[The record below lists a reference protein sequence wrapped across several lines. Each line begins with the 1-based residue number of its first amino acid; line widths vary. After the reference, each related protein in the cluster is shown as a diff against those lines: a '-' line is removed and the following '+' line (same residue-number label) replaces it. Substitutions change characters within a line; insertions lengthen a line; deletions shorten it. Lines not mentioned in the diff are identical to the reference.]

1 MFVINL
7 NQGNLIKFNA
17 MRNYNPALENLMKF
31 TPSDSIRTAPVS
43 SYTAHNGWFEV
54 NKVDGGAKNANKAK
68 GAKS

>member
-1 MFVINL
+1 
-7 NQGNLIKFNA
+7 

-31 TPSDSIRTAPVS
+31 TPADSIRTTPVS

-54 NKVDGGAKNANKAK
+54 NKVDSGVKLNNKTK

>member
-1 MFVINL
+1 
-7 NQGNLIKFNA
+7 

-54 NKVDGGAKNANKAK
+54 NKVDTGVKYANKSK
-68 GAKS
+68 GVKA